1 MIIITGG
8 AGFIG
13 SNLIE
18 DILKDDNDVII
29 IDNLSSGS
37 RYNINE
43 RAKLI
48 ISDVSKYKEIEFLE
62 KFKGEEVSIIHL
74 AAIVSVDEVRENPIR
89 GIEVNV
95 NGTSNILELARKL
108 DAYIT
113 IASSAAVYG
122 EKEKMPIDEDDE
134 KKPINLYGFTK
145 LMGEEMLLSYI
156 KEYGLKGSALRL
168 FNVYGPKMKKGPYAG
183 VIQIFIEKLLKNE
196 TPIIHG
202 DGKNTRDFIYVKDV
216 TNAFIN
222 AIKFKASGIYNIG
235 TGKEITIKELLDVIE
250 KIIGKYKEP
259 IYDEPRK
266 NDIKKSVAKIE
277 KAKKEL
283 NWEPIYSLEE
293 GLKKT
298 INYIYSKIWL
308 AYYF

>member
-1 MIIITGG
+1 MIIVTGG

-13 SNLIE
+13 SNLLE
-18 DILKDDNDVII
+18 DLLEKKDEVLV

-37 RYNINE
+37 KYNLKEKAN
-43 RAKLI
+43 LI

-62 KFKGEEVSIIHL
+62 KFKGEEVSIVHL
-74 AAIVSVDEVRENPIR
+74 AAIVSVDEVRENPLR
-89 GIEVNV
+89 GLEVNV
-95 NGTSNILELARKL
+95 NGTYNVLELARKL

-122 EKEKMPIDEDDE
+122 EKDIVPIDESDE

-145 LMGEEMLLSYI
+145 LIEEEILLSYV

-202 DGKNTRDFIYVKDV
+202 DGTNTRDFIYVKDV
-216 TNAFIN
+216 SNAFIN
-222 AIKFKASGIYNIG
+222 AIKLKINGIYNIG
-235 TGKEITIKELLDVIE
+235 TGKETSINELLDTIE
-250 KIIGKYKEP
+250 KILGKNIKP
-259 IYDEPRK
+259 IHDEPRK
-266 NDIKKSVAKIE
+266 NDIKKSVAKID

-283 NWEPIYSLEE
+283 NWEPHYSLME
-293 GLKKT
+293 GLKNT
-298 INYIYSKIWL
+298 INYINL
-308 AYYF
+308 ALS

>member
-1 MIIITGG
+1 MIIVTGG

-18 DILKDDNDVII
+18 DILKDDNDAII

-293 GLKKT
+293 GLKNT
-298 INYIYSKIWL
+298 INYIYSKI
-308 AYYF
+308 

>member
-1 MIIITGG
+1 MIIVTGG

-293 GLKKT
+293 GLKNT
-298 INYIYSKIWL
+298 INYIYSKI
-308 AYYF
+308 

>member
-1 MIIITGG
+1 MIIVTGG

-18 DILKDDNDVII
+18 DILKDDNDAII

-37 RYNINE
+37 RYNING

-95 NGTSNILELARKL
+95 NGTSNVLELARKL

-283 NWEPIYSLEE
+283 NWEPVYSLEE

-298 INYIYSKIWL
+298 INYIYSKI
-308 AYYF
+308 

>member
-1 MIIITGG
+1 MIIVTGG

-298 INYIYSKIWL
+298 INYIYSKI
-308 AYYF
+308 

>member
-183 VIQIFIEKLLKNE
+183 VIQMFIEKLLKNE

-293 GLKKT
+293 GLKNT
-298 INYIYSKIWL
+298 INYIYSKI
-308 AYYF
+308 